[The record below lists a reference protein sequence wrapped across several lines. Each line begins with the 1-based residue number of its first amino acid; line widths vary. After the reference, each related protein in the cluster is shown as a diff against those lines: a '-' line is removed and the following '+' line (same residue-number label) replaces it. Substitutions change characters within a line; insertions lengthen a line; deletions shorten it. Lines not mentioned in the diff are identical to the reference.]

1 MKIRLSE
8 LKQIIKE
15 EVEMADLVSRLN
27 KVDWDYQMSDDPR
40 AYQRGQE
47 QVRTITAELKDLEPE
62 SVAALLADPTLR
74 PYTKTK
80 VEYILG
86 RK

>member
-15 EVEMADLVSRLN
+15 EVGMADLVARLN
-27 KVDWDYQMSDDPR
+27 KVDWDYQMSDDAR
-40 AYQRGQE
+40 VYQRGQD
-47 QVRTITAELKDLEPE
+47 QVQAITAELRKLDPE
-62 SVAALLADPTLR
+62 SASALLADPALR
-74 PYTKTK
+74 SYTKTK
-80 VEYILG
+80 VGYILG

>member
-15 EVEMADLVSRLN
+15 EVGMADLVNRLN
-27 KVDWDYQMSDDPR
+27 RVDWDYQMSDDAR
-40 AYQRGQE
+40 VYQRGQE
-47 QVRTITAELKDLEPE
+47 QVQAITAELRNLDLKSAE
-62 SVAALLADPTLR
+62 ALLADPALR
-74 PYTKTK
+74 PYTKIK
-80 VEYILG
+80 VNYILG

>member
-15 EVEMADLVSRLN
+15 EVGMADLVNRLN
-27 KVDWDYQMSDDPR
+27 RVDWDYQMSDDAR

-47 QVRTITAELKDLEPE
+47 QVQVVTAELRNLDPE
-62 SVAALLADPTLR
+62 TAAALLTDPALR

>member
-15 EVEMADLVSRLN
+15 EVGMADLVSRLN
-27 KVDWDYQMSDDPR
+27 KVDWDYQMSDDYLV
-40 AYQRGQE
+40 YQRGQE
-47 QVRTITAELKDLEPE
+47 QVQAITAELRALDPE
-62 SVAALLADPTLR
+62 SAEALLADPALR
-74 PYTKTK
+74 PYTKSK
-80 VEYILG
+80 VGYILG

>member
-15 EVEMADLVSRLN
+15 EVGMADLVARLN
-27 KVDWDYQMSDDPR
+27 RVDWDYQMSDDTR
-40 AYQRGQE
+40 VYQRGQD
-47 QVRTITAELKDLEPE
+47 QVQAITAELGNLDPE
-62 SVAALLADPTLR
+62 SASALLADPALR

-80 VEYILG
+80 VGYILG